1 MSTVSERPL
10 IELTHVTKVYTMGE
24 VELAALNDVTFQ
36 VANAEFV
43 AIMGA
48 SGSGKSTL
56 MNVLGCLDRPT
67 SGTYLLEGRE
77 IGQLSRNELAGI
89 RSEMVGFVFQH
100 FNLLSRTS
108 ARENVELPL
117 LYSGVTSARERAE
130 RALASLARV
139 GLADRADHQP
149 NQLSGGQQ
157 QRVAIARALVN
168 NPKVIFADEP
178 TGALDSR
185 TSMEVMQLFQ
195 ELGRSG
201 ITIILVTHEPDIGRC
216 AERVITMRD
225 GQIVSD
231 DRQQPLI
238 ARPGPAVTSLAAEA
252 ASVPVLAATDAP
264 QISASGEARR

>member
-1 MSTVSERPL
+1 MERPL
-10 IELTHVTKVYTMGE
+10 IELGHLTKIYTMGE
-24 VELAALNDVTFQ
+24 IELRALNDVSFQ
-36 VANAEFV
+36 VARSEFV

-67 SGTYLLEGRE
+67 SGTYFLEGRE
-77 IGQLSRNELAGI
+77 VGQLPRNELARI
-89 RSEMVGFVFQH
+89 RNEMVGFVFQH
-100 FNLLSRTS
+100 FNLLARTS
-108 ARENVELPL
+108 AQENVELPL
-117 LYSGVTSARERAE
+117 LYSGVTSSRQRAE
-130 RALASLARV
+130 RARASLARV

-252 ASVPVLAATDAP
+252 ASVPVSAP
-264 QISASGEARR
+264 ASTLSTALRGEVHP

>member
-1 MSTVSERPL
+1 MAAAVNPL
-10 IELTHVTKVYTMGE
+10 IRLDAVSKVYRLAEGVDVNALRE
-24 VELAALNDVTFQ
+24 VSLKIDHG
-36 VANAEFV
+36 EFV

-56 MNVLGCLDRPT
+56 MNIIGCLDRPT
-67 SGTYLLEGRE
+67 SGRYLLDGRDVAGLGRSE
-77 IGQLSRNELAGI
+77 LAQIRNE
-89 RSEMVGFVFQH
+89 MMGFVFQH

-117 LYSGVTSARERAE
+117 VYAEVSSASERAA
-130 RALASLARV
+130 RAIEALARV
-139 GLADRADHQP
+139 GLADRAEHHP

-168 NPKVIFADEP
+168 RPKIILADEP

-185 TSMEVMQLFQ
+185 ASMELMALFQ

-216 AERVITMRD
+216 AERILRIRD
-225 GQIVSD
+225 ARIVSD
-231 DRQQPLI
+231 THQAPLV
-238 ARPGPAVTSLAAEA
+238 AETSL
-252 ASVPVLAATDAP
+252 
-264 QISASGEARR
+264 SA